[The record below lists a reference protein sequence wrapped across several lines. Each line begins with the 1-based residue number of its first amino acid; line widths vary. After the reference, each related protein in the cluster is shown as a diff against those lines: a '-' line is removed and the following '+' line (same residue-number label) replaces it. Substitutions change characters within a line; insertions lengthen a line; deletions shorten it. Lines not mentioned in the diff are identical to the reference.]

1 MSLKKHEQLFILK
14 NEEMSSKAKLIAKR
28 TGTFI
33 DNMNLPIHRWF
44 RYPAGFSGE
53 WVENEVAK
61 VCELRNGMLL
71 DPFVGSGTT
80 ILAAEKIGMPSIGLE
95 SHPFISKL
103 AQAKLAWYTEKK
115 LFLDTVGS
123 IGEKSRQTWKSVVI
137 ENVPELLKRCYTKE
151 NLKKLEAIRIC
162 FSQSNIEQDNVKS
175 LVWLAI
181 TCILRECSF
190 AGTAQ
195 WQYLLPNKTKKNVKD
210 PIVALL
216 QKAFLMAADMGYAI
230 KNKYKKNGEIINCD
244 ARNMME
250 VVADRSISLVITSPP
265 YPNNYDYA
273 DATRLE
279 LTYWREITGWGD
291 LHEQVRKY
299 LLTSCSQHSAKERL
313 VLENL
318 LQHEVLTPIKS
329 EIKEVCFQLSEIRK
343 SKGGKKT
350 YHTMIAAYFIDLGLI
365 WRNLR
370 RVCKEGAKVCFVLG
384 DSAPYGVYVPVDI
397 WLGELALAT
406 GFKSYNFDKIRDR
419 NIKWKNRKHRVPLK
433 EGYLWVLG

>member
-1 MSLKKHEQLFILK
+1 MSLKTHEQLFILK
-14 NEEMSSKAKLIAKR
+14 NEDMPSKAKLIAKR

-44 RYPAGFSGE
+44 RYPAGFSSE
-53 WVENEVAK
+53 WVEKEIAK
-61 VCELRNGMLL
+61 VFELHNGMLL

-80 ILAAEKIGMPSIGLE
+80 VLAAEKIGMPSIGLE
-95 SHPFISKL
+95 SHPFIGKI
-103 AQAKLAWYTEKK
+103 AQAKLAWYTDKK
-115 LFLDTVGS
+115 LLLDTVGS
-123 IGEKSRQTWKSVVI
+123 VVEKSRQSWKNLVI
-137 ENVPELLKRCYTKE
+137 ENCPELLKRCYTEE

-162 FSQSNIEQDNVKS
+162 FSQSNIEQDDVKS
-175 LVWLAI
+175 LVWLAVNS
-181 TCILRECSF
+181 ILRECSS

-210 PIVALL
+210 PIDALL
-216 QKAFLMAADMGYAI
+216 QKAFLIAADMGHAE
-230 KNKYKKNGEIINCD
+230 KNKYKKNGKIINCD
-244 ARNMME
+244 ARNME

-313 VLENL
+313 VLEEL
-318 LQHEVLTPIKS
+318 LQHEILKPIKS
-329 EIKEVCFQLSEIRK
+329 DIKEACFQLSEIRK
-343 SKGGKKT
+343 NKGGKKT

-370 RVCKEGAKVCFVLG
+370 RVCKEDAKVCFVVG

-397 WLGELALAT
+397 WLGELALAA

-419 NIKWKNRKHRVPLK
+419 NVKWKNRKHGVPLK
-433 EGYLWVLG
+433 EGHLWVLG